1 VLAVSKSRPILRIR
15 SPIVGREEVVFELAS
30 PRVTIG
36 RGEACDVVLLEQAAS
51 RVHAEIRATE
61 QGYVL
66 SDEGSHNGVWVGD
79 RRVTRHP
86 LRDGD
91 SFRIGGSTLQLVLN
105 PHAQATF
112 VHDPSIG
119 LEASLLGRGSAPPAA
134 ATGLEVSTPEVS
146 TPELVEAAATPEPPS
161 CVPTLAPSQSQAAP
175 VPQLAPSQSEA
186 APVPQP
192 SIPASSLPLPLP
204 PPPPPLPSQPPDS
217 GSRRERKPQPQWR
230 PSPLQPPE
238 ASLAHQVTQQQSSAP
253 APSLP
258 SAPAQPPSSSWQ
270 PVPWAQ
276 LQSTPLPSAGAY
288 PQAPQELGPSQP
300 SPSEVPPSQQPQ
312 QAHQPYSTSH
322 AQQPQWHPGHDL
334 VVAAAPPQPAPQ
346 PSNVAR
352 PPSFELGSTNQRPS
366 SQPYV
371 MSDRPSRASPS
382 FVWTP
387 PQPTGSA
394 PSFYGALADI
404 DDHTRPVEDEPA
416 PRAGL
421 WIALLIVI
429 VTAVAMFIA
438 YALGWRFDDL
448 FSR

>member
-36 RGEACDVVLLEQAAS
+36 RGEDCDVVLLEQAAS

-66 SDEGSHNGVWVGD
+66 FDEGSHNGVWVGD
-79 RRVTRHP
+79 RRVTQHP
-86 LRDGD
+86 LCDGD

-119 LEASLLGRGSAPPAA
+119 IEASLLGRGSAPTAA
-134 ATGLEVSTPEVS
+134 AGLEVSTPQ
-146 TPELVEAAATPEPPS
+146 LVEAAATLEPPS
-161 CVPTLAPSQSQAAP
+161 CVPTLAPSQSQP
-175 VPQLAPSQSEA
+175 

-192 SIPASSLPLPLP
+192 SIPASSLPLP
-204 PPPPPLPSQPPDS
+204 PPPPPLPSPPPDS

-238 ASLAHQVTQQQSSAP
+238 ASLAHQVTQQSSAP
-253 APSLP
+253 APPLP
-258 SAPAQPPSSSWQ
+258 SAPVQPSSPWQ
-270 PVPWAQ
+270 PEPW
-276 LQSTPLPSAGAY
+276 PSAGAY
-288 PQAPQELGPSQP
+288 PPASQQLGPSQP
-300 SPSEVPPSQQPQ
+300 SPSAVPPSQQPKPSPSHQ
-312 QAHQPYSTSH
+312 QYSPSQ

-334 VVAAAPPQPAPQ
+334 SVTPAPPQPAPQ

-352 PPSFELGSTNQRPS
+352 PPSFELDSTNQRPA

-387 PQPTGSA
+387 PRPTGSA

-404 DDHTRPVEDEPA
+404 DDHMRPVEDEPA

-421 WIALLIVI
+421 WIALLVVI
-429 VTAVAMFIA
+429 VTVVAMFIA

>member
-1 VLAVSKSRPILRIR
+1 
-15 SPIVGREEVVFELAS
+15 
-30 PRVTIG
+30 
-36 RGEACDVVLLEQAAS
+36 
-51 RVHAEIRATE
+51 VHAEIRATE

-66 SDEGSHNGVWVGD
+66 FDEGSHNGVWVGD

-119 LEASLLGRGSAPPAA
+119 LEASLLGPGSAPPAA
-134 ATGLEVSTPEVS
+134 AELEVSPPEVS
-146 TPELVEAAATPEPPS
+146 TPQLVEAAATVEPPS
-161 CVPTLAPSQSQAAP
+161 SVPTLAPSQS
-175 VPQLAPSQSEA
+175 PSQSQA

-192 SIPASSLPLPLP
+192 SIPASSLPLP
-204 PPPPPLPSQPPDS
+204 PPPPPLPSQAPDS

-230 PSPLQPPE
+230 PSPPQRPE

-258 SAPAQPPSSSWQ
+258 SAPVQPPSSSWQ
-270 PVPWAQ
+270 PEPWAQ
-276 LQSTPLPSAGAY
+276 PQPTPPPSAGAY

-300 SPSEVPPSQQPQ
+300 SPSAVPPSQQPQ
-312 QAHQPYSTSH
+312 QAHQQYSPSH
-322 AQQPQWHPGHDL
+322 AQQPPWHPGHDL
-334 VVAAAPPQPAPQ
+334 LVAPAPPQPAPQ
-346 PSNVAR
+346 SSNAAR
-352 PPSFELGSTNQRPS
+352 PPSFELGSTNQRPA

-394 PSFYGALADI
+394 PSFYGALADV

-421 WIALLIVI
+421 WIALLVVI
-429 VTAVAMFIA
+429 VMVVAMFIA